1 MIALTLRERECVC
14 VRGEGGGG
22 GGGGTSSSCQHL
34 SAAYTNRRHIT
45 LARPTLPA
53 KSE

>member
-14 VRGEGGGG
+14 VRGG